1 MCAGERVTSERDIG
15 MKKRIL
21 AYLEMIDKLL
31 EHPPI
36 AVNYED
42 EVKKHLVQIGF
53 FMHERLIH
61 LIVTVLFAIMTVGVA
76 LYCVADP
83 GIPLFLLF
91 GALLVLLVP
100 YIMHYYLL
108 ENSVQKM
115 YEQYDELLRRSEEQ
129 KKEAGYREAY
139 PEDDFGAGQK

>member
-1 MCAGERVTSERDIG
+1 

-21 AYLEMIDKLL
+21 AYLEKIDQLL
-31 EHPPI
+31 KHPPI

-61 LIVTVLFAIMTVGVA
+61 LIVTVLFAILTVGVA

-83 GIPLFLLF
+83 GIPLLLLF
-91 GALLVLLVP
+91 GALLILLVP

-108 ENSVQKM
+108 ENGVQKM
-115 YEQYDELLRRSEEQ
+115 YEQYDELLLRSEEQ
-129 KKEAGYREAY
+129 KKETGYREAFSE
-139 PEDDFGAGQK
+139 EDGRGE

>member
-1 MCAGERVTSERDIG
+1 ML
-15 MKKRIL
+15 K
-21 AYLEMIDKLL
+21 
-31 EHPPI
+31 HPPI

-61 LIVTVLFAIMTVGVA
+61 LIVTVLFAILSVGVA

-83 GIPLFLLF
+83 GIPMFLLF

-108 ENSVQKM
+108 ENGVQKM
-115 YEQYDELLRRSEEQ
+115 YEQYDELLARSEDQ
-129 KKEAGYREAY
+129 KKEATFRETFR
-139 PEDDFGAGQK
+139 EDAAFGENVKSKEGVTFDDEMRK

>member
-1 MCAGERVTSERDIG
+1 

-21 AYLEMIDKLL
+21 AYLAMIDQLL

-76 LYCVADP
+76 LFCVADP

-91 GALLVLLVP
+91 GALLILLVP

-108 ENSVQKM
+108 ENGVQKM
-115 YEQYDELLRRSEEQ
+115 YEQYDELLRRSEGQ

-139 PEDDFGAGQK
+139 PEDDFGAGKS

>member
-1 MCAGERVTSERDIG
+1 

-21 AYLEMIDKLL
+21 AYLEKINQLL
-31 EHPPI
+31 KHPPI

-61 LIVTVLFAIMTVGVA
+61 LIVTVLFAILTVGVA

-91 GALLVLLVP
+91 GALLILLVP

-108 ENSVQKM
+108 ENGVQKM
-115 YEQYDELLRRSEEQ
+115 YEQYDELLLRSEEQ
-129 KKEAGYREAY
+129 KKEAGYREAF
-139 PEDDFGAGQK
+139 PEEDGRGE

>member
-1 MCAGERVTSERDIG
+1 

-21 AYLEMIDKLL
+21 AYLAMIDKLL

-53 FMHERLIH
+53 FQHERLIH
-61 LIVTVLFAIMTVGVA
+61 LLVTLVFGILTVATVMVVA
-76 LYCVADP
+76 LTGY
-83 GIPLFLLF
+83 IK
-91 GALLVLLVP
+91 LLVLAGGLLILLIP

-108 ENSVQKM
+108 ENEVQKM
-115 YEQYDELLRRSEEQ
+115 YGQYDEIL
-129 KKEAGYREAY
+129 KKL
-139 PEDDFGAGQK
+139 